1 MSLQRTKI
9 TYDMLHII
17 LLFQPE
23 IFRIF
28 SVVPAAVF
36 TMTEN
41 WSFRDSF
48 YFTIITLLTIG
59 FGDFTPTETSSKKF
73 EYSRYVT
80 YRMSNCY
87 FLEPKKPEQPMD
99 SGESTS
105 PALFDTVFEFL
116 VSYGLYRVLVL
127 LWECYSKTSFL
138 RKI

>member
-1 MSLQRTKI
+1 MSTPNNNINISSFYLS
-9 TYDMLHII
+9 
-17 LLFQPE
+17 
-23 IFRIF
+23 IF

-59 FGDFTPTETSSKKF
+59 FGDFTPTETSSKKL
-73 EYSRYVT
+73 EHYINIT
-80 YRMSNCY
+80 TMC
-87 FLEPKKPEQPMD
+87 LEPKKPVEQAMD
-99 SGESTS
+99 GTESTS

-127 LWECYSKTSFL
+127 LWKCYSLDYIGHYILDSL
-138 RKI
+138 QPS

>member
-1 MSLQRTKI
+1 MSTPNNNINISSFYLS
-9 TYDMLHII
+9 
-17 LLFQPE
+17 
-23 IFRIF
+23 IF

-59 FGDFTPTETSSKKF
+59 FGDFTPTETSSKKL
-73 EYSRYVT
+73 EHPINITS
-80 YRMSNCY
+80 MC
-87 FLEPKKPEQPMD
+87 LEPKKPVEQAMD
-99 SGESTS
+99 GTESTS

-127 LWECYSKTSFL
+127 LWKCYSLDYIGHYILDSL
-138 RKI
+138 QPS

>member
-1 MSLQRTKI
+1 MSTPNNNINISSFYLS
-9 TYDMLHII
+9 
-17 LLFQPE
+17 
-23 IFRIF
+23 IF

-59 FGDFTPTETSSKKF
+59 FGDFTPTETSSKKL
-73 EYSRYVT
+73 EHPINITS
-80 YRMSNCY
+80 MC
-87 FLEPKKPEQPMD
+87 LEPKKPVEQAMD
-99 SGESTS
+99 GTESTS

-127 LWECYSKTSFL
+127 LWKCYSLFIKG
-138 RKI
+138 IIY

>member
-1 MSLQRTKI
+1 MSTPNNNINISSFYLS
-9 TYDMLHII
+9 
-17 LLFQPE
+17 
-23 IFRIF
+23 IF

-59 FGDFTPTETSSKKF
+59 FGDFTPTETSSKKL
-73 EYSRYVT
+73 EHPINITS
-80 YRMSNCY
+80 MC
-87 FLEPKKPEQPMD
+87 LEPKKPVEQAMD
-99 SGESTS
+99 GTESTS

-127 LWECYSKTSFL
+127 LWKCYSLDYIGHYILNSL
-138 RKI
+138 QPS